1 MGIAP
6 GRHKGM
12 LVIVSW
18 CGVCVDGQES
28 STPVDIAVDK
38 GHCHCPAPSKSKVE
52 HEALNSFQY
61 VHAALKWRPRPRV
74 L

>member
-1 MGIAP
+1 
-6 GRHKGM
+6 M

-38 GHCHCPAPSKSKVE
+38 GYCLAPSKPEVK
-52 HEALNSFQY
+52 HEALNSLQY
-61 VHAALKWRPRPRV
+61 VHAALK
-74 L
+74 